1 MSCGTIR
8 KIKRDF
14 IAITNMRPALKEAI
28 REAGESSNPPKTVG
42 REVHELLERE
52 YGARADEIER
62 RKGVKK

>member
-14 IAITNMRPALKEAI
+14 IAVCNMRPALKEAV
-28 REAGESSNPPKTVG
+28 REAGEKANPPRSVG

-62 RKGVKK
+62 GKGAEK